1 MNNFE
6 ISLKNRKARIIPI
19 NIIRAKSLIVSS
31 EEAIKNAKEIS
42 LIEGKQ
48 KTILRELYE
57 GLRQLCEAV
66 GYSKGYQFF
75 DHESITFF
83 LKEVLKEEI
92 ISAKFDRYR
101 KLRNGINYYG
111 NELSLITVKESLK
124 EIPHLVRELKK
135 YFSN

>member
-31 EEAIKNAKEIS
+31 EEAIENAKEIS

-83 LKEVLKEEI
+83 LKEVFIILNKYLILRQQFIKIRLVIIKFDI
-92 ISAKFDRYR
+92 IS
-101 KLRNGINYYG
+101 
-111 NELSLITVKESLK
+111 
-124 EIPHLVRELKK
+124 
-135 YFSN
+135 YFGDQAIII